1 MKRLVKVVLAL
12 FTLLLFLGTVGLL
25 GGLIEIPWLSEEVN
39 WLLFNYPWL
48 ISFFKGVLII
58 LGGLLFICL
67 VVVLSVSGGRKRLVI
82 KDGKNRTEILKSTV
96 EQIAEDSFRTTVHP
110 DKTKMKVKIKGK
122 AKVVI
127 DLRIDVLSKVR
138 FQPIAD
144 EMKEQMQTALTTALE
159 PIENQVSIHLRE
171 QEPTKTSAL
180 GKKQSRVI

>member
-1 MKRLVKVVLAL
+1 MKRLIKVVLAL
-12 FTLLLFLGTVGLL
+12 FIFLLFVGTVGLL
-25 GGLIEIPWLSEEVN
+25 GGLIEIPWVSGEVN
-39 WLLFNYPWL
+39 WLLLNYPWL
-48 ISFFKGVLII
+48 ISFFKGILII

-82 KDGKNRTEILKSTV
+82 KDGKNRIEILKSTV
-96 EQIAEDSFRTTVHP
+96 EQVAEEAFNSTVHP

-127 DLRIDVLSKVR
+127 HLRIDVLSKVR

-144 EMKEQMQTALTTALE
+144 EIKEQMQTALTTALE

-171 QEPTKTSAL
+171 QEPTKTSTF